1 MTNAIEGFAG
11 LDALIHGDSPVF
23 HNQAAASANTATPLV
38 NTEQTGAADRL
49 LPTMIGLADLVYGS
63 GDDGTSTHSAPLPA
77 IGAFFKVN
85 GVKYSVI
92 DIENDNNP
100 ENNGSGYEGMALYDA
115 ASNSIIVVNRGTE
128 NKADFITD
136 GQMAATTTTN
146 QWAGAK
152 ALGERARTLAQQAGV
167 TTIYAVGHSLGGT
180 LTQMQAAY
188 FGWTGYAF
196 NPYGA
201 NEVYTGLHL
210 SVSPSAKIY
219 NYRTLFDVVSDAST
233 YIGDAPITIESP
245 GDIAFLANSPAMNP
259 FGLLETIVGDHGII
273 NFHGAHDASRSGLYN
288 GDINNT
294 FTLGEGF
301 LISPVS
307 SQMQAL
313 AQDLVSGL
321 AELVHFGLEAAVTY
335 ALGVPTTFQS
345 GNLSAQQEAAELLD
359 IVSFNPAGIQAVVPT
374 DPMLLA
380 NALNPSTLYNTD
392 RASLAAN
399 SSVVLQGL
407 DPNSF
412 INATLWAPGQTTG
425 LTAEYLIAR
434 NDLVKAMVMMAGAG
448 QLPGT
453 SLSTKIDDT
462 YIFSDLKRSVTPLY
476 KMLGNGARTYDVTFA
491 GDTSA
496 ALTVSAGAIGELF
509 GGAGD
514 DTLNGGLTNDTL
526 QGGAGNDIY
535 VIDGEGIGQDSIT
548 DIDGQG
554 VIEWKNGGSTQVLT
568 GGSQD
573 GTSTW
578 KSADGSIIYFELS
591 LANGT
596 TELEITSKNRTVD
609 IDDFTNGEFGI
620 TLGVAS
626 AAPTGPVNLASLTQ
640 TQYADYVEY
649 QDQNGR
655 SPDDLDEIFGVN
667 TTGGKYN
674 IIEGDWNAGYI
685 NVGDGNNVAFAGDLR
700 YTAATEILDY
710 PISVTIQGG
719 SGNQLLVGMGNGD
732 ETIIGGNLGSD
743 ATAWDT
749 IDGGGANGLLVGG
762 SQSSLIFGGTGA
774 DTLIAGSTASGSTEP
789 SPTTIAI
796 AGLSFW
802 GSSIDSGN
810 GSANV
815 TGEPGLG
822 IPAFS
827 DPGNFQIDLSLSQ
840 LDGSYAAPIGLLGSS
855 LNSGSEDGPSTL
867 PGSLLIGGTGSD
879 YLIGNR
885 GDDTLMGGTPTS
897 PTAGVVDGVLLGGA
911 GADLIYG
918 GSGTE
923 IIYADM
929 SPGAVAG
936 WANLDPTSADTI
948 HGGSGNEYIYG
959 SGGNDV
965 IYGSTGNYTIYTG
978 NGNSYIETGSGSSI
992 VYGGT
997 GNDTIVVEGAS
1008 DSIQTGD
1015 GNSYVRAG
1023 GTQSTISTG
1032 AGNDTI
1038 EAAGGTSLISE
1049 GSGHTTVVAGPNTG
1063 SDTIQSSSGGTM
1075 VRLVGG
1081 MTESVAVV
1089 RDVNGDLVLSD
1100 PGFDTQ
1106 ITVAGY
1112 FATGA
1117 GVSLQFEDGT
1127 TWEASEI
1134 LQASMTPRTDG
1145 GNDTLVGSSGNN
1157 SITAG
1162 YGDTLIEGTS
1172 GSNTLT
1178 GGAGNDTIQGGSGA
1192 DTIEGGSGAT
1202 QIIGGAGL
1210 ETYVF
1215 NVGDGSDTIAENTAT
1230 AGSDT
1235 LKFGSGIV
1243 SSQVIFS
1250 HVSSTNDL
1258 LVSLG
1263 TASPSTIT
1271 ISNFF
1276 ATGVNQHDVGTFKF
1290 SDGTTLTQAQVLQKT
1305 GAINGTS
1312 GNDTLTGFGTVN
1324 YFDGKGGNDVEN
1336 GISSNDTFVFNPGY
1350 GHLEILEGYAPNAGS
1365 VLLLGAGITA
1375 SSLHV
1380 TSDRSNMDLTDGI
1393 SGDQIQLDRVFWFDS
1408 YQGGV
1413 PAVQFADGTTLTA
1426 TQLYQMEITGGTS
1439 GSDTLSGT
1447 ASADYL
1453 DGKGGND
1460 LEEGNGGNDTFVF
1473 NAGYGYLEITED
1485 HNRLG
1490 NDQPVLQLGAGITA
1504 SSLHVTAVDKSNLS
1518 SLYVTDGVMGD
1529 QIKLN
1534 NEASPSSEVGIQLAD
1549 GTALTDVQLLQMAI
1563 DAEATAGNDT
1573 ISGYGGSDLIDGKG
1587 GNDLVVDYSSEDTFV
1602 FDPGYGNLE
1611 ISNSADTGTNETVLS
1626 LGAGITAQS
1635 LHVTSDGY
1643 SLYLTDG
1650 ISGDRIKFDYMVEW
1664 GGFGHYGVS
1673 SLQLADGSTI
1683 DTAQLIQMELSNA
1696 SSQND
1701 TLSGS
1706 IGDDYIDGKGGSDLI
1721 YDNGGNDTV
1730 VFNAGYGHLEIAK
1743 QLHEYSSTGLTTIKL
1758 GVGISESSIQ
1768 VRELLPLH
1776 TENVSGYVGSELI
1789 LTDGITGDQI
1799 TIDGSVDYYDYFGT
1813 SSAPQVQFADGLTLT
1828 GDQLLQRAIQL
1839 SATTSN
1845 DTLVGS
1851 SAADTIDG
1859 KGGDDEAIGNGGN
1872 DTFVFN
1878 AGYGDLDIVERHVNS
1893 PQSVLKLGAGITVSN
1908 LRADE
1913 ASPNLQGGWSVV
1925 LYDGIRGDQITLD
1938 GMLDINGAG
1947 YGGVSWV
1954 QFADG
1959 TTLSAAQ
1966 VSDMAYNRLSAA
1978 QVHPVLNVD
1987 TITGSAGDDNLQGT
2001 LGTDY
2006 FDGKGGNDTEQG
2018 GGGNDT
2024 FVFNSGYGH
2033 LEINEQYSSQFTPVL
2048 LLGAGI
2054 STSDLLVLTDGTSL
2068 YLADGVGTD
2077 LITLGNEYSS
2087 QDPNAATEV
2096 QFADGEVLTGSQ
2108 LEEMALWPV
2117 TGTTGSDALVGTAKA
2132 ELLDGKGGGD
2142 SVDGG
2147 GGSDVFVFNAGY
2159 GQLQIN
2165 EQYSSDQAPV
2175 LLLGAGIAISDLV
2188 VQTDGTDLYL
2198 TDAISSD
2205 EVTLVGGFANS
2216 GSSGVANVRFA
2227 DGTVLADTQLDQ
2239 MAGELLD
2246 GTTGNDTLS
2255 GTPNADRIDGK
2266 GGNDSVTGGGGN
2278 DTFVFNSGY
2287 GQLEINES
2295 FASGEQPV
2303 LQLGAGITV
2312 AALHVAKSGSNLLL
2326 TDGVSG
2332 DQITLDSMSTSSFY
2346 GVATVQL
2353 TDGTTLTRSQLIQ
2366 METIGTPGNDTLQGT
2381 SGADLFDGRGGND
2394 SMVGGGGNDTFI
2406 FNAGY
2411 GHLEINETHTS
2422 SQHPVL
2428 QLGTG
2433 ILASALRV
2441 TETSNNLL
2449 LTDDVSGDQ
2458 ITLDTMWSS
2467 STHGVATV
2475 QLADGTIL
2483 TRSQLIQMEMT
2494 GTTGN
2499 DTVQGT
2505 SGADLLDGEGGN
2517 DSVVGGGGNDTF
2529 VFNTGY
2535 GYLEINES
2543 FTSSQLPV
2551 LQLGAGITAS
2561 TLRVAKS
2568 GNNLLLTDGVSGDQ
2582 VTLDSMSS
2590 SSTHGVATVQLAD
2603 GTTLTRSQLI
2613 QMETIGTTSN
2623 DTLQGTSAA
2632 ELIDGKGGND
2642 SVVGGG
2648 GNDTFVFNSG
2658 YGQLVINETHTST
2671 QTPVLQLGAGITT
2684 STLVVTKSGS
2694 NLVLTD
2700 GVAGDQIT
2708 LNNMSSSSTSG
2719 VATVHLADGTTLTRS
2734 QLIQRETASVTKTP
2748 SVPLATSDNAALL
2761 QINPLIHAI
2770 ASYTGNSGGGGM
2782 TSGMIPPATPDV
2794 MLHAAA

>member
-1 MTNAIEGFAG
+1 MNQAIDKLDGI
-11 LDALIHGDSPVF
+11 DALLNGDTEDFSNLS
-23 HNQAAASANTATPLV
+23 HNTAYYTPEAAASVAPAANSLE
-38 NTEQTGAADRL
+38 N
-49 LPTMIGLADLVYGS
+49 MIGLSDLIYS
-63 GDDGTSTHSAPLPA
+63 DGGLFSRGTLPS
-77 IGAFFKVN
+77 INDIVTVN
-85 GVKYSVI
+85 GTKYSVI
-92 DIENDNNP
+92 DKEDDP
-100 ENNGSGYEGMALYDA
+100 SGYQGLTLYDI
-115 ASNSIIVVNRGTE
+115 ASNIIIVVSKGTQTVQ
-128 NKADFITD
+128 NFWTD
-136 GQMAATTTTN
+136 AVMATATINN
-146 QWAGAK
+146 QWTAAY
-152 ALGERARTLAQQAGV
+152 ALGSRVADKAAALGV
-167 TTIYAVGHSLGGT
+167 TTIYATGHSLGGS
-180 LTQMQAAY
+180 LTQMLAAR
-188 FGWTGYAF
+188 FGWQGYTF
-196 NPYGA
+196 NAYGA
-201 NEVYTGLHL
+201 DEVYQKLVQLGLVPPVNPNAH
-210 SVSPSAKIY
+210 IT
-219 NYRTLFDVVSDAST
+219 NYRTMFDLVSDAST
-233 YIGDAPITIESP
+233 QIGNSMITFESP
-245 GDIAFLANSPAMNP
+245 QDVSLLGSFYDFFNPLASLAADFL
-259 FGLLETIVGDHGII
+259 LTVGEDHGVG
-273 NFHGAHDASRSGLYN
+273 NFHGSKDLKGALLGSGNNVYTLAP
-288 GDINNT
+288 GITAPPPSPQLVAIAADI
-294 FTLGEGF
+294 
-301 LISPVS
+301 VS
-307 SQMQAL
+307 SM
-313 AQDLVSGL
+313 
-321 AELVHFGLEAAVTY
+321 AELIHLGLEAIP
-335 ALGVPTTFQS
+335 GVGPFES
-345 GNLSAQQEAAELLD
+345 GNLSLQQSAEEVGQFIANEPVSGIKVIVPSDPSLLSHALDPAA
-359 IVSFNPAGIQAVVPT
+359 
-374 DPMLLA
+374 A
-380 NALNPSTLYNTD
+380 NNAY
-392 RASLAAN
+392 RASLASLSPA
-399 SSVVLQGL
+399 VLQGL
-407 DPNSF
+407 DPSSF
-412 INATLWAPGQTTG
+412 INAGLWAPGQTTG
-425 LTAEYLIAR
+425 LTKDYLVAR
-434 NDLVKAMVMMAGAG
+434 NDMIQAMLAIDGGGQAGSG
-448 QLPGT
+448 QISTNNANSYVYTDLARLP
-453 SLSTKIDDT
+453 S
-462 YIFSDLKRSVTPLY
+462 PLY
-476 KMLGNGARTYDVTFA
+476 TLNGQGGSTYDVVFA
-491 GDTSA
+491 GSTDTGLTA
-496 ALTVSAGAIGELF
+496 APGAYAELF
-509 GGAGD
+509 GGAGND
-514 DTLNGGLTNDTL
+514 ILFGGTVGSTL
-526 QGGAGNDIY
+526 QGGAGNDDYI
-535 VIDGEGIGQDSIT
+535 IDGDGSGVDAILDT
-548 DIDGQG
+548 DGQG
-554 VIEWKNGGSTQVLT
+554 KVEWKSGGTTQVLT
-568 GGSQD
+568 GGNEVA
-573 GTSTW
+573 GTSAW
-578 KSADGSIIYFELS
+578 KSADGTITYS
-591 LANGT
+591 LGLAADGS
-596 TELEITSKNRTVD
+596 TELEITGKNKIAY

-626 AAPTGPVNLASLTQ
+626 AEPTGPINLASLTQ
-640 TQYADYVEY
+640 TQYTDHVEY

-655 SPDDLDEIFGVN
+655 SANNLDDIFGVS
-667 TTGGKYN
+667 TVGGKYN
-674 IIEGDWNAGYI
+674 VIEGDWNAGYI
-685 NVGDGNNVAFAGDLR
+685 NVGDGNNIAFAGDLR

-810 GSANV
+810 GAANV

-897 PTAGVVDGVLLGGA
+897 PITGVVDEVLLGGA

-923 IIYADM
+923 LIYADM
-929 SPGAVAG
+929 SPGAVVG
-936 WANLDPTSADTI
+936 WANLDPTSVDTI

-965 IYGSTGNYTIYTG
+965 IYGSTGNYTIYVG
-978 NGNSYIETGSGSSI
+978 NGNSYVETGSGSSI

-997 GNDTIVVEGAS
+997 GNDTIVVDGSS

-1049 GSGHTTVVAGPNTG
+1049 GSGHTTVVAGPSTG
-1063 SDTIQSSSGGTM
+1063 SDTIQSSLGGTT

-1081 MTESVAVV
+1081 LTESVAVV

-1112 FATGA
+1112 FVNGA
-1117 GVSLQFEDGT
+1117 EVSLQFEDGT
-1127 TWEASEI
+1127 TWGAPEI
-1134 LQASMTPRTDG
+1134 LQASMTPRADG
-1145 GNDTLVGSSGNN
+1145 GNDTLIGSSGND

-1162 YGDTLIEGTS
+1162 YGDTLIVGTS

-1178 GGAGNDTIQGGSGA
+1178 GGAGNDTIRGGSGA
-1192 DTIEGGSGAT
+1192 DTIQGGSGTT
-1202 QIIGGAGL
+1202 QIMGGAGL

-1215 NVGDGSDTIAENTAT
+1215 NIGDGSDTIAESTAT
-1230 AGSDT
+1230 AGTDALS
-1235 LKFGSGIV
+1235 FGSGIV

-1250 HVSSTNDL
+1250 HISSTNDL

-1504 SSLHVTAVDKSNLS
+1504 SSLRVTAVDKSNLS

-1706 IGDDYIDGKGGSDLI
+1706 MGDDYIDGKGGSDLI

-1776 TENVSGYVGSELI
+1776 TENVSGYVGSELV
-1789 LTDGITGDQI
+1789 LTDGVTGDQI
-1799 TIDGSVDYYDYFGT
+1799 TIDGSADYYDYFGNGST
-1813 SSAPQVQFADGLTLT
+1813 PQVQFADGSILT

-1839 SATTSN
+1839 NATTSN

-1878 AGYGDLDIVERHVNS
+1878 AGYGNLDIVERHVNS

-1913 ASPNLQGGWSVV
+1913 ESPNLQGGWSVV

-1938 GMLDINGAG
+1938 GMLDINGGG
-1947 YGGVSWV
+1947 YGGVSLV

-1978 QVHPVLNVD
+1978 QEHPVLNVD
-1987 TITGSAGDDNLQGT
+1987 TITGSAGSDNLLGT
-2001 LGTDY
+2001 LGSDY
-2006 FDGKGGNDTEQG
+2006 FVGMGGNDTEQG

-2048 LLGAGI
+2048 LFGPGI
-2054 STSDLLVLTDGTSL
+2054 LTSKLLVMTDGTSL
-2068 YLADGVGTD
+2068 YLTDGIGTD
-2077 LITLGNEYSS
+2077 QVTLDNEYSS

-2096 QFADGEVLTGSQ
+2096 QFADGEVLAGSQ

-2117 TGTTGSDALVGTAKA
+2117 TGTTGSDALVGTSKA
-2132 ELLDGKGGGD
+2132 ERLDGKGGGD

-2147 GGSDVFVFNAGY
+2147 GGNDVFVFNAGY

-2165 EQYSSDQAPV
+2165 EQYTSDQAPV
-2175 LLLGAGIAISDLV
+2175 LLLGAGIALSDLV
-2188 VQTDGTDLYL
+2188 VQTNGTDLYL
-2198 TDAISSD
+2198 TDAVSND
-2205 EVTLVGGFANS
+2205 RVTLAGGFANS
-2216 GSSGVANVRFA
+2216 GSNGVTKVQFA
-2227 DGTVLADTQLDQ
+2227 DGTVLTDTQLDQ
-2239 MAGELLD
+2239 MAGQLLD

-2266 GGNDSVTGGGGN
+2266 GGSDSVTGGGGN
-2278 DTFVFNSGY
+2278 DTFIFNSGY
-2287 GQLEINES
+2287 GYLEINEG
-2295 FASGEQPV
+2295 FASDEQPV
-2303 LQLGAGITV
+2303 LQLGAGITLTT
-2312 AALHVAKSGSNLLL
+2312 LHVTKSGSNILL
-2326 TDGVSG
+2326 TDGVGG
-2332 DQITLDSMSTSSFY
+2332 DQITLDTMSTSSTY

-2381 SGADLFDGRGGND
+2381 SGGDLFDGRGGND
-2394 SMVGGGGNDTFI
+2394 SLVGGGGNDTFI

-2428 QLGTG
+2428 QLGAG
-2433 ILASALRV
+2433 ISASALHV
-2441 TETSNNLL
+2441 TEISNNLL
-2449 LTDDVSGDQ
+2449 LTDGVSGDQ

-2467 STHGVATV
+2467 TTHGVATV
-2475 QLADGTIL
+2475 QLADGTTL

-2494 GTTGN
+2494 GTMGN
-2499 DTVQGT
+2499 DTLQGT
-2505 SGADLLDGEGGN
+2505 SGADLLDGDGGN

-2535 GYLEINES
+2535 GDLEINES
-2543 FTSSQLPV
+2543 FTSSQHPV

-2561 TLRVAKS
+2561 TLRVVKS
-2568 GNNLLLTDGVSGDQ
+2568 GNNLLLTDGISGDQ

-2613 QMETIGTTSN
+2613 QMETIGTTGN

-2671 QTPVLQLGAGITT
+2671 QTPVLQFGAGITT
-2684 STLVVTKSGS
+2684 STLVITKSGS

-2700 GVAGDQIT
+2700 GVAGDQVT

-2719 VATVHLADGTTLTRS
+2719 VATVKLADGTTLTRS
-2734 QLIQRETASVTKTP
+2734 QLIQRETAAVVKTP
-2748 SVPLATSDNAALL
+2748 SAPLATSDNTPLL

-2770 ASYTGNSGGGGM
+2770 AAYMGNGGGGGM
-2782 TSGMIPPATPDV
+2782 TSAVIPPATTDV